1 MFEQLRQ
8 CFFDKYP
15 ENQNIDTTG
24 GYQPFQWRTDRTITG

>member
-8 CFFDKYP
+8 LFFDKYP

-24 GYQPFQWRTDRTITG
+24 GYQPFQ